1 MSIKLD
7 KISYSFGS
15 IKAIENISLSIES
28 GKTTVLIGPSG
39 CGKSTLIRLI
49 TALLTPQSGKVFF
62 NDKNL
67 YSYNLLE
74 IRRKIGYVIQD
85 GGLFPHL
92 TCHQNVTLLA
102 KYLGWNDK
110 KISER
115 ISELSSLT
123 KFPEERL
130 NNFPAEISG
139 GQKQRV
145 SIMRALML
153 DPEFLLLDEPLG
165 ALDPMIRFDL
175 QQDLKEI
182 FQKLRKTVL
191 LVTHDL
197 NEAVFFANNIVL
209 LKDGNIV
216 QEGNLKDFSMNPT
229 NEFVTKFIQS
239 QRSFLNV

>member
-1 MSIKLD
+1 MSIKLE
-7 KISYSFGS
+7 KVSYSFDS
-15 IKAIENISLSIES
+15 IKAVDNVSLLIEDA
-28 GKTTVLIGPSG
+28 KTTVLIGPSG

-49 TALLTPQSGKVFF
+49 TALLTQQSGKIFF
-62 NDKNL
+62 DDKNL
-67 YSYNLLE
+67 YSNNLLE
-74 IRRKIGYVIQD
+74 LRRRIGYVIQE

-92 TCHQNVTLLA
+92 TCYQNVSLLA
-102 KYLGWNDK
+102 KYVGWENQ
-110 KISER
+110 KISDR
-115 ISELSSLT
+115 INQLSSLT
-123 KFPEERL
+123 KFPSERL
-130 NNFPAEISG
+130 KNFSSEISG
-139 GQKQRV
+139 GQRQRV

-182 FQKLRKTVL
+182 FQKLKKTVL

-197 NEAVFFANNIVL
+197 NEAVFFADKIVL
-209 LKDGNIV
+209 MKDGNIV
-216 QEGNLKDFSMNPT
+216 QEGTLKNFSQNPS